1 MKKEPF
7 LKMSR
12 REKISWQKR
21 LMIRIAAL
29 LLSLLVC
36 AGVIFLLVR
45 MNPFDVYKAIWDGAL
60 GSERRIWITIRDTMI
75 LLCIAIGLAPAFKM
89 RFWNIGAEEIGRAHV

>member
-60 GSERRIWITIRDTMI
+60 GS
-75 LLCIAIGLAPAFKM
+75 
-89 RFWNIGAEEIGRAHV
+89 

>member
-29 LLSLLVC
+29 ILSLLVC

-45 MNPFDVYKAIWDGAL
+45 MNPFDVYKAICGWSA
-60 GSERRIWITIRDTMI
+60 WIR
-75 LLCIAIGLAPAFKM
+75 APYLD
-89 RFWNIGAEEIGRAHV
+89 HYS

>member
-1 MKKEPF
+1 MNKEPF
-7 LKMSR
+7 LKMSK

-21 LMIRIAAL
+21 LIIRFIALILAL
-29 LLSLLVC
+29 LAC

-60 GSERRIWITIRDTMI
+60 GSERRIWITI
-75 LLCIAIGLAPAFKM
+75 
-89 RFWNIGAEEIGRAHV
+89 